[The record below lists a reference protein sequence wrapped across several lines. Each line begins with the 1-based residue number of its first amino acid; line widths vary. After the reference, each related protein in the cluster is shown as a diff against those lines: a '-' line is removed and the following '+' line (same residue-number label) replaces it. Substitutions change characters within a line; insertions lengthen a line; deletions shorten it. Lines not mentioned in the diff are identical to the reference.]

1 MDWKKTLNLPQTD
14 FPMKANLAKRE
25 PEFLKYW
32 EEIRLYERMEE
43 EGQGRPV
50 FILHDGPPYANGHIH
65 MGTAL
70 NKILKD
76 FILKSH
82 RMFGSYCPF
91 VPGWDCHGLPI
102 ELNVEKELKIKRGE
116 LPKVEIRKHCRK
128 YASRFIDIQRD
139 EFKRLGIIGD
149 WGDPYLTM
157 SYDYEAAIAREFIRF
172 LSQGYVYHQKKP
184 VYWCIHCLTAL
195 AEAEVEYYPHKSPSI
210 YVKFPLKDNALAV
223 LSDLDT
229 KLGTKKVYLVIWT
242 TTPWTLPANLAVAL
256 NPQLDY
262 VVVELAGEFFIMA
275 EGRLS
280 ALTAEFSLER
290 IPRIVAHIDS
300 KALEGK
306 HVSHPFLERDSLIIL
321 ADYVTLESGTGCVHI
336 APGHGEEDYESGQKY
351 GLEVYCPVDDNG
363 YFAREVPLVGGKNI
377 YDANPEIIKILQD
390 KGLLLYVSDIEHSY
404 PHCWRCKK
412 PIIFRATEQWFIS
425 MESHLLRQRALEWID
440 KVKWIP
446 RWGYNRIRSMVENRP
461 DWCLS
466 RQRAWGVPVTV
477 FYCDSCGEIL
487 KEERFYQKT
496 LKLFEKYGA
505 DIWFEKE
512 TRELLPED
520 AICPKCGGKEFRK
533 EEDILDVWFDSGV
546 SFAAV
551 LEQRPKLRFPADLYL
566 EGSDQHRGWFQSS
579 LLCAVGTHGRAPYES
594 VLTHGFVVDGQGR
607 KMSKSLG
614 NVISPEKIIKRYGA
628 EILRLW
634 VAAEDYR
641 GDIRL
646 SDEILARMVEAY
658 RKIRNTCRF
667 LIGNLFDFDPERHL
681 IPVDELP
688 EFERFLLYRL
698 SNIILRSLKAYRDY
712 NFHIAFRDIHQF
724 CAVDLSALYIDVSRD
739 TLYCEA
745 PDSFKRRAC
754 QTVLYHALR
763 SLTLLMA
770 PILSFTAEEIWQRI
784 PGKQEK
790 ESVHLALFPDPIL
803 SEVPAEF
810 LKKWERLL
818 EIRGEI
824 TKALERARKDQRLIG
839 NTLEAQVLIRSEDQ
853 ALADFLKSEEK
864 TLEYLAIVS
873 DLTYVDF
880 FPEVRGEETTFIS
893 DEIPGL
899 FILVRKAFGKKCE
912 RCWQW
917 KESVGTHPDI
927 PQVCERC
934 YHVLNATKEE
944 ILEDGSS

>member
-32 EEIRLYERMEE
+32 EDIRLYERMEE
-43 EGQGRPV
+43 EGKGRPI

-76 FILKSH
+76 FILKSR
-82 RMFGSYCPF
+82 RMLGLYCPF

-116 LPKVEIRKHCRK
+116 LPKVEIRKHCRS

-139 EFKRLGIIGD
+139 EFRRLGVVGD
-149 WGDPYLTM
+149 WKNPYLTM
-157 SYDYEAAIAREFIRF
+157 SYAYEAAIAQEFIRF
-172 LSQGYVYHQKKP
+172 LSQGYVYRQKKP

-195 AEAEVEYYPHKSPSI
+195 AEAEVEYHLHKSPSI
-210 YVKFPLKDNALAV
+210 YVKFPLKDDALAV
-223 LSDLDT
+223 LSGLN
-229 KLGTKKVYLVIWT
+229 TKKVFLLIWT

-256 NPQLDY
+256 NPELDY
-262 VVVELAGEFFIMA
+262 VVVEIEGEFFILA

-280 ALTAEFSLER
+280 ALTAELSLER
-290 IPRIVAHIDS
+290 VPSIVARIDP
-300 KALEGK
+300 KALERK
-306 HVSHPFLERDSLIIL
+306 YVAHPFLNRESLIIL

-336 APGHGEEDYESGQKY
+336 APGHGEEDYESGLQY
-351 GLEVYCPVDDNG
+351 GLEVYCPVDDYG
-363 YFAREVPLVGGKNI
+363 RFISEVPFVGGKNI
-377 YDANPEIIKILQD
+377 YDANPEIIKILEE
-390 KGLLLYVSDIEHSY
+390 KGNLLYVSDIEHSY

-412 PIIFRATEQWFIS
+412 PVIFRATEQWFIS
-425 MESHLLRQRALEWID
+425 MESNDLRKRALEWID
-440 KVKWIP
+440 KVNWIP

-477 FYCDSCGEIL
+477 FYCASCGEIL
-487 KEERFYQKT
+487 KEKRFYQKT
-496 LKLFEKYGA
+496 LRLFEEFGA

-512 TRELLPED
+512 AKELLPED
-520 AICPKCGGKEFRK
+520 AVCPKCGSKEFRK

-551 LEQRPKLRFPADLYL
+551 LEQHPRLRFPADLYL

-614 NVISPEKIIKRYGA
+614 NVIPPEKIIKKYGA

-641 GDIRL
+641 DDIRL

-667 LIGNLFDFDPERHL
+667 LIGNLFDFDPEKHL
-681 IPVDELP
+681 IPVEELP
-688 EFERFLLYRL
+688 EFEKFILYKL
-698 SNIILRSLKAYRDY
+698 SNLISRSIKAYRDF
-712 NFHIAFRDIHQF
+712 NFHIVFQNLHQF
-724 CAVDLSALYIDVSRD
+724 CAVDLSAIYIDISRD

-745 PDSFKRRAC
+745 PDSFRRRAC
-754 QTVLYHALR
+754 QTVLYHALK

-770 PILSFTAEEIWQRI
+770 PILSFTAEEIWQKI
-784 PGKQEK
+784 PDKHKK
-790 ESVHLALFPDPIL
+790 ESVHLALFPKPIL
-803 SEVPAEF
+803 SELPVEF
-810 LKKWERLL
+810 LKKWERLF

-839 NTLEAQVLIRSEDQ
+839 NTLEAQVLVSSEDK

-873 DLTYVDF
+873 ELSYVET
-880 FPEVRGEETTFIS
+880 FPELKQEEIIFTS
-893 DEIPGL
+893 DDIPEL
-899 FILVRKAFGKKCE
+899 SILVRRASGKKCE

-917 KESVGTHPDI
+917 KESVGKYSDL

-934 YHVLNATKEE
+934 YHVLNTAWQKL
-944 ILEDGSS
+944 LEKDFS